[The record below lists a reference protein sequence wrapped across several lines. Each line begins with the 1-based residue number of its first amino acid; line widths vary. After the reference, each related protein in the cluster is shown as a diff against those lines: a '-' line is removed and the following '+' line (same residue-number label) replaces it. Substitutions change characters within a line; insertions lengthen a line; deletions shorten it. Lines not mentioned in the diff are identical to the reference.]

1 MNDSQT
7 PSPDNPDSFTTAIKA
22 AYPRMAALLEAHPE
36 INNGHFQS
44 QATAI
49 AMENGS
55 LKSKRKKFF
64 ELADVF
70 NKATGKYAVCQKGCA
85 HCCYMPTMIY
95 AHEAEILG
103 QATGIKPAP
112 VPYRDRSVVLA
123 DAVRQFGPPCPFL
136 GKDNGCTV
144 YDHRPLIC
152 RLHHSMNNN
161 PDDCV
166 VSESGTKAPIAKI
179 DADVIEAPY
188 HALVLRHASREP
200 WGTIQMFFPNRS

>member
-1 MNDSQT
+1 MTDSHT
-7 PSPDNPDSFTTAIKA
+7 PMPDSPDNFTAAIKA

-36 INNGHFQS
+36 ISEGYFQS
-44 QATAI
+44 QAAAI
-49 AMENGS
+49 SMGNSS

-70 NKATGKYAVCQKGCA
+70 NKTIGKHAVCQKGCG

-95 AHEAEILG
+95 AHEAEVLG
-103 QATGIKPAP
+103 QVKGIKPAP
-112 VPYRDRSVVLA
+112 VPYRDRSAVLA

-136 GKDNGCTV
+136 GKDNSCTV

-152 RLHHSMNNN
+152 RLHHALNNA
-161 PDDCV
+161 PDDCS
-166 VSESGTKAPIAKI
+166 VSGSGTKVPIAKI
-179 DADVIEAPY
+179 DADLIEAPY
-188 HALVLRHASREP
+188 HAVVLHHAPKEP